1 MAAFHQVSV
10 GFHGGQVVA
19 MRVGDEQLQL
29 LQGALG
35 GTGWHDVAT
44 EDGRMRLDL
53 SQVAY
58 VRVENEEHRVG
69 FGA

>member
-1 MAAFHQVSV
+1 V